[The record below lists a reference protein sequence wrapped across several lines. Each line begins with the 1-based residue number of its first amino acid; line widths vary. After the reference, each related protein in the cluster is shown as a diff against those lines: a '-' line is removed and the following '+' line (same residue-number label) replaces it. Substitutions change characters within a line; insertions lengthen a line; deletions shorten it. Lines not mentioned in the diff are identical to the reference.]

1 MEAGLRYKVGG
12 SLAKFD
18 FMLTKEKL
26 LQALSDMPEQF
37 CTEELFER
45 VILLE
50 KIENG
55 ILQSQNNQVY
65 SKAEVKKLLK
75 K

>member
-1 MEAGLRYKVGG
+1 
-12 SLAKFD
+12 
-18 FMLTKEKL
+18 MLTKEKL